1 MIMQNNLQKI
11 REIIEEFF
19 VKTTFEVEIESLSQ
33 NESTLS
39 VSLKTLEPQILI
51 GEGGQTLFEIQ
62 HILRIILRR
71 KIIGKD
77 DFGLEK
83 KGESFYLDLDIN
95 NYKKKKAE
103 YLRELARSVAD
114 DVSLTKKERILSSM
128 SAYERRIVHM
138 DLAGRSDVITE
149 SLGEEPERK
158 IIVKPRP

>member
-77 DFGLEK
+77 EFGLEK
-83 KGESFYLDLDIN
+83 K
-95 NYKKKKAE
+95 
-103 YLRELARSVAD
+103 
-114 DVSLTKKERILSSM
+114 ERVFI
-128 SAYERRIVHM
+128 
-138 DLAGRSDVITE
+138 
-149 SLGEEPERK
+149 
-158 IIVKPRP
+158 